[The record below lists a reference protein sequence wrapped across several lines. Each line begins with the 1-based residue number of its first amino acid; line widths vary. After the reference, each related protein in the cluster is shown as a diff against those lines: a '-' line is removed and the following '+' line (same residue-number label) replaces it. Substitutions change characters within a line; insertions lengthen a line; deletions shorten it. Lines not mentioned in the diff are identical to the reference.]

1 MAPGASTRSEEEQVL
16 VDRSRLEQSHQEE
29 AYTDPLLAVP
39 REPVS
44 QNLHP
49 FTYRQYRLEFLD
61 LSLIH
66 YFLRSFSE
74 VD

>member
-1 MAPGASTRSEEEQVL
+1 MAPEASTRSEEEQVL
-16 VDRSRLEQSHQEE
+16 VDRSRPEQYHQEE

-49 FTYRQYRLEFLD
+49 FTYRQY
-61 LSLIH
+61 
-66 YFLRSFSE
+66 
-74 VD
+74 